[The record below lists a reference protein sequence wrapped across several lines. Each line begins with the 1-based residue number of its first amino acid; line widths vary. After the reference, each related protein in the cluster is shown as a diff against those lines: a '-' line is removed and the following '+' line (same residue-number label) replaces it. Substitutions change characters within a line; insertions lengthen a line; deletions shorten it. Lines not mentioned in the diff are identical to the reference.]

1 MMEQD
6 QNATLTSTS
15 REGGAVVVVKQQVVV
30 TGTSATSIEG
40 DTAEERNKEEIYATD
55 EQIRAVFSNGVVS

>member
-15 REGGAVVVVKQQVVV
+15 REGGAEVVVKEQVVV
-30 TGTSATSIEG
+30 TGTSIEG
-40 DTAEERNKEEIYATD
+40 DTSEERNKEEIYATD
-55 EQIRAVFSNGVVS
+55 EHIRAVFSNGVVS